1 MAGFSDK
8 FQDGLMVVAEKVDDN
23 KYLSSIKNAFTVFM
37 PFVIV
42 GSFGTLL
49 NALIASDTTD
59 WPSGSRGWLI

>member
-42 GSFGTLL
+42 GSFGT
-49 NALIASDTTD
+49 
-59 WPSGSRGWLI
+59 